1 VKPQV
6 RARTFREVHSPASA
20 WVALVLL
27 VLLFACSDGRHPR
40 LAPGQSF
47 PGLRLAGLDGGAL
60 DVGSLKGK
68 VLVLNVWATW
78 CPPCRREMPSLQRL
92 SETVDRSRIVV
103 AGITVDRDAQLARE
117 YLLQSHIS
125 FANYTDSDMKIANGS
140 LNVVGFP
147 ETFVVGPD
155 GKLAARVA
163 GAREWDSPE
172 TVRTL
177 EALYRGEQ
185 ATLR

>member
-1 VKPQV
+1 V
-6 RARTFREVHSPASA
+6 RPSA
-20 WVALVLL
+20 FAWFALALS
-27 VLLFACSDGRHPR
+27 LFACTDGRQAR
-40 LAPGQSF
+40 LAPGQAF
-47 PGLRLAGLDGGAL
+47 PALSATGLDGGTLNA
-60 DVGSLKGK
+60 GSLKGK

-92 SETVDRSRIVV
+92 SETVDPGRIVV

-117 YLLQSHIS
+117 YLFQSHIT
-125 FANYTDSDMKIANGS
+125 FANFTDPEMKIANGS

-155 GKLAARVA
+155 GRLAARVA
-163 GAREWDSPE
+163 GAREWDSKE

-185 ATLR
+185 VSIR